1 MSVFGEIQLGMSR
14 AVSDDEDDEFSVI
27 EEDENL
33 KRKVYWLSGDDAKI
47 SVDQLILADGPS
59 SSAFLFT
66 YLTSHFIDA
75 NNMKLIGLTGTM
87 SEYKVFQVNHET
99 PEEKIKAHPTF
110 RSNFIYLINGLNG
123 KNTIVCQLYDHL
135 KANEINPW
143 IKQLTTKIEFKSSLV
158 FCSQNKTNYLGSN
171 TEKVPF
177 VKCLSS
183 DKIYTD
189 CARLEPPNFVSDLPA
204 AVVHYCI
211 GKNIEFLTFVCYN
224 AYIAA
229 DMQSVKEIFKTAS
242 QRLKEKSVFIDNEI
256 TKKNLMSLN
265 SVVASATALYM

>member
-27 EEDENL
+27 EEDESL
-33 KRKVYWLSGDDAKI
+33 KRKIYWLSDDNTKI

-66 YLTSHFIDA
+66 YLTSHFINA
-75 NNMKLIGLTGTM
+75 NNMKLIGLNGTM

-99 PEEKIKAHPTF
+99 PEEKKKALPSF
-110 RSNFIYLINGLNG
+110 RSNFIYLINDLNG
-123 KNTIVCQLYDHL
+123 KNVIVCQLYDHL
-135 KANEINPW
+135 KSKEINHW
-143 IKQLTTKIEFKSSLV
+143 IKQLTNKIEFKTSLV
-158 FCSQNKTNYLGSN
+158 FCSQNKTSYLGSK
-171 TEKVPF
+171 TEIVPF

-183 DKIYTD
+183 DKIYSD
-189 CARLEPPNFVSDLPA
+189 CARLEPPNFITDLPA

-242 QRLKEKSVFIDNEI
+242 QKLKEKSVFIDNE
-256 TKKNLMSLN
+256 TSKKNLMSLN
-265 SVVASATALYM
+265 SIVASATALYM